1 MNKISKIIKNNK
13 SVFKI
18 AGVTFALGLMFIF
31 GLYIGN
37 GRIAVG
43 DSLKLAKTSSNSD
56 LPENLDYDS
65 VEALYDTLRTNFDG
79 ELKQE
84 DLIDGIKKGLVESTG
99 DEYTQYMNTKEAEE
113 FESSLNGSF
122 SGIGAELGEEDENI
136 VIVAPISGFPA
147 EKAGLRAKD
156 VLVKINDESALD
168 LSVSDAVTKI
178 RGPEGTKVKL
188 TVVRDNNKELNLEI
202 TREQITIPSVE
213 SEIINGNIGYLKISR
228 FSEDTEELAKKA
240 AQEFKSKNVK
250 GVVVDLR
257 NNPGGLLDS
266 SVAVSSLWLEKDK
279 TVLEEK
285 RGGETIKTYNATGG
299 DILGGVP
306 TVILINE
313 GSASASEIAAGALKD
328 NGAAK
333 LVGLKSFGKGSV
345 QQVTPL
351 NTGGVLKVTIAKWF
365 TPNGVNINKEG
376 IEPDTKVEISE
387 EDIKNSKDPQ
397 KDAAIS
403 IINQQN

>member
-1 MNKISKIIKNNK
+1 MNKISKTVKNNK
-13 SVFKI
+13 SALKV
-18 AGVTFALGLMFIF
+18 AVVTFAFGLVFIF

-37 GRIAVG
+37 GKIAVG
-43 DSLKLAKTSSNSD
+43 ESLKLANTSSNKQ
-56 LPENLDYDS
+56 LPEDLNYET
-65 VEALYDTLRTNFDG
+65 VESLYDTLRVNFDG
-79 ELKQE
+79 ELKEE
-84 DLIDGIKKGLVESTG
+84 DVIDGIKKGLVESTG
-99 DEYTQYMNTKEAEE
+99 DEYTQYLNTKEAEE

-122 SGIGAELGEEDENI
+122 SGIGAELGEEDEAI

-178 RGPEGTKVKL
+178 RGPEGSKVKL
-188 TVVRDNNKELNLEI
+188 TVVRDGKEELNFDI
-202 TREQITIPSVE
+202 TREQISIPSVE
-213 SEIINGNIGYLKISR
+213 YKIIEDNIGYLKISR
-228 FSEDTEELAKKA
+228 FSDDTIELSKKA

-266 SVAVSSLWLEKDK
+266 SVDISSLWLDK
-279 TVLEEK
+279 GKVVLEEK
-285 RGGETIKTYNATGG
+285 RGSETIKTYKADGG

-306 TVILINE
+306 TVVLINE
-313 GSASASEIAAGALKD
+313 GSASASEITAGALKD
-328 NGAAK
+328 NGVAK
-333 LVGLKSFGKGSV
+333 LVGVKSFGKGSV

-351 NTGGVLKVTIAKWF
+351 SSGGVLKVTIAKWF

-376 IEPDTKVEISE
+376 IEPDSKVEFSE
-387 EDIKNSKDPQ
+387 EDYKNNKDPQ
-397 KDAAIS
+397 KDAAIA
-403 IINQQN
+403 IINQ